1 MAKKKKQKK
10 HRLFWFIVKLQIVL
24 MLAVFGCLGYYYFG
38 GYAEK
43 VEGFQKEA
51 ASLVAASNEKMFMP
65 TQASAIYDAN
75 GTLVS
80 ERAAEKDAEYIVYE
94 DIPAS
99 FISAIISI
107 EDKKFYKHHGID
119 IKAILRAA
127 KALIVNGEV
136 TQGGS
141 TITMQLAKLMFMET
155 TTKTWEYKVEQ
166 IFLAV
171 ELEKRYSKSQIMEFY
186 LNNIYFANGYYGI
199 EAACHGYFDC
209 EPNELD
215 ISQVAFLLAIP
226 NSPTYYD
233 PLVNSD
239 NTLDRRDLILKN
251 LWEDG
256 RLTDEEYYSA
266 KSENIVLKLA
276 KHEATVWNN
285 YVDTFT
291 YRCATMALME
301 QRGFEFQYYFDTD
314 EEKQAYNEAYD
325 ELYADCQKE
334 LYSGGYSIYTSIDL
348 NIQKELQDS
357 IDTTLADFT
366 DLTESGIY
374 DLQGAGVCIDNN
386 SGYVVAIVGGRS
398 QDFSTYTLNRAYQS
412 FRQPGSSIKPL
423 NVYAPSFENGYTLE
437 STFIDEEIEDGPSN
451 SSGKYYGEVTLQTAM
466 AKSLN
471 TVAWRLYEELTP
483 EVGLS
488 YLKKMNFTQ
497 ITSED
502 YGLASA
508 LGGFTKGVSPLEMA
522 AGFATIENDGVY
534 RNPTCILSILDSD
547 SNVIYTSQVLQEVV
561 YSETAARMTTM
572 GLVAVMEEGTGK
584 KHSLSDMP
592 SAGKTGTTN
601 QNKDGWFVG
610 FTRYYTTSVWVGC
623 DMPKAVEELKGST
636 YPGTIWNTFM
646 TKLHEGI
653 APMDFL
659 PYAQLSDDFL
669 DAQEE
674 ENNRYTETD
683 ENGEEN
689 PENSDGEGADGD
701 ADSDED
707 DAAGEDLPDEADA
720 DGVQADEEDAQPD
733 GEHAEDANADEE
745 SMDGDDVEGDD
756 VNEDDGNG
764 ENPEGENAENE
775 TPDDGAAEDNPAE
788 NGNPDDDSVD
798 ESGYRG

>member
-1 MAKKKKQKK
+1 
-10 HRLFWFIVKLQIVL
+10 
-24 MLAVFGCLGYYYFG
+24 
-38 GYAEK
+38 
-43 VEGFQKEA
+43 
-51 ASLVAASNEKMFMP
+51 MFMP
-65 TQASAIYDAN
+65 SQTSAIYDAN

-99 FISAIISI
+99 FISAIVSI
-107 EDKKFYKHHGID
+107 EDKKFFQHHGID
-119 IKAILRAA
+119 VKAILRAA
-127 KALIVNGEV
+127 KAFIVNGEV

-141 TITMQLAKLMFMET
+141 TITMQLAKLMFMEST
-155 TTKTWEYKVEQ
+155 EKTWEYKVRQ
-166 IFLAV
+166 IFIAV
-171 ELEKRYSKSQIMEFY
+171 ELEKRYTKSQIMEFY

-215 ISQVAFLLAIP
+215 IAQVAFLLAIP

-233 PLVNSD
+233 PLVNAD
-239 NTLDRRDLILKN
+239 NTIDRRDLILKN

-266 KSENIVLKLA
+266 KIENIVLKRA
-276 KHEATVWNN
+276 KREGTLWNN
-285 YVDTFT
+285 YVDTYA

-314 EEKQAYNEAYD
+314 EEEQAYDEAYD

-334 LYSGGYSIYTSIDL
+334 LYSGGYTIYTTIDL
-348 NIQKELQDS
+348 NIQNELQEA

-366 DLTESGIY
+366 DLTDDGIY
-374 DLQGAGVCIDNN
+374 DLQGAGVCIDN
-386 SGYVVAIVGGRS
+386 STGYVVAIVGGRS
-398 QDFSTYTLNRAYQS
+398 QDYSTYTLNRAYQS

-437 STFIDEEIEDGPSN
+437 STVIDEEIEDGPTNSN
-451 SSGKYYGEVTLQTAM
+451 DKYYGEVTLETAI
-466 AKSLN
+466 AKSIN
-471 TVAWRLYEELTP
+471 TVAWKLYEELTP

-488 YLKKMNFTQ
+488 YLKKMNFTH
-497 ITSED
+497 ITQED

-522 AGFATIENDGVY
+522 AGFATIENDGIY
-534 RNPTCILSILDSD
+534 REPTCIRTIVDSD
-547 SNVIYTSQVLQEVV
+547 NNVIYTSQMLQEVI

-572 GLVAVMEEGTGK
+572 GLAAVMEDGTGK
-584 KHSLSDMP
+584 KHKLSDMP
-592 SAGKTGTTN
+592 CAGKTGTTN

-623 DMPKAVEELKGST
+623 DMPKEVEELKGST

-646 TKLHEGI
+646 TQLHEGF

-659 PYAQLSDDFL
+659 PYAQLSDEFL

-674 ENNRYTETD
+674 EKNRYTMTD
-683 ENGEEN
+683 ENGNGIPDEE
-689 PENSDGEGADGD
+689 EADGEDGE
-701 ADSDED
+701 DSDT
-707 DAAGEDLPDEADA
+707 
-720 DGVQADEEDAQPD
+720 DGADEEDILEESVLGQENALDETGDAD
-733 GEHAEDANADEE
+733 GENEDGVESSGEDE
-745 SMDGDDVEGDD
+745 MDENPDAGTVEGLSDTGTAGGAS
-756 VNEDDGNG
+756 DDGNPG
-764 ENPEGENAENE
+764 DGTDAGTSEDDDDSGNGGGTGNDAGSPDGTADEDSAGGTSEGS
-775 TPDDGAAEDNPAE
+775 GAAEEPQDGGTADNE
-788 NGNPDDDSVD
+788 NTDDDSVD
-798 ESGYRG
+798 ERGYRG